1 MPLGQES
8 FMSAHLQAPSTKT
21 ANGLAV
27 EVEGQRL
34 WLTKRNKSK
43 HCTDNTE

>member
-21 ANGLAV
+21 TKGSAV
-27 EVEGQRL
+27 EVEGQSSGNQEEQKQAL
-34 WLTKRNKSK
+34 Y
-43 HCTDNTE
+43 